1 MQTQQTISNLI
12 KSQFPAFYNDEGPV
26 LIAFMNAY
34 YEWMEQ
40 TGNPINQARNLF
52 AYSDID
58 QTLDQF
64 IVYFSNTYLKG
75 IQFDTLS
82 NKRLTVKR
90 ILDLYRAKG
99 NIRALKLLFQLVFK
113 EDIEVYLP
121 AGDILKPS
129 DGVWVV
135 PQYLEVSH
143 SPRNTAFVGK
153 QFSGVA
159 SGASAFCDRIVR
171 RAVKGKYIDVFFIT
185 NVSVEPFQTG
195 ELLNVDNNLTGVPT
209 VVGSLSSLIVDN
221 GGYGFA
227 VGDLVTLQSNYGQE
241 GIGRVT
247 SISNTTGIVSF
258 TLNDGGWGFT
268 NSTGSTG
275 GGSTILISNTVLY
288 LSGVSST
295 LPTSQRPI
303 QKFSNVIINNPANNA
318 ANLYVNAFGY
328 GSTINLFATPISG
341 AFTVGETISSADGN
355 ANGRV
360 TFVTTTSYPLLTLSN
375 YTGTYQFNENV
386 FQSTTS
392 TVTSTGATL
401 TAGYSNVIVTSNTG
415 IFANQVVF
423 SPSLGFANGARVTSV
438 VGTTVIVSVAYNG
451 ATNSSATVYFSNVSA
466 TGLVVATNSS
476 TITVSNTYGT
486 FSPLYAVKG
495 LTSSANANVSV
506 TSTSISTIGVANVYE
521 SYFGTSQTV
530 TGGTSGATANV
541 LYFNTELGITGLNG
555 SLTSTYNNILA
566 IYPGYVTITGQNGT
580 FYAGEFAYQSN
591 GSANIATGLI
601 SGVNSSA
608 LTISPL
614 TGTFTTTTG
623 SNTGIQINTT
633 QATVTSNIGAF
644 IVGETVYQSNGSV
657 NTAYGF
663 LLSASSSALVF
674 NVTNGAFVTTNNVI
688 GGISGANAVVSAFA
702 VTTSAANASIS
713 SWTPAGQVNAV
724 LTGFSSGN
732 YANIGIGYVNST
744 ETIFYY
750 SDIIGGNNV
759 SGAPYQFIPLTATA
773 FGFPKNP
780 YANLTLGYLVDIL
793 KYSLLN
799 VGEIENIS
807 LTNPGSGYTHAPYV
821 EIVQPGVF
829 SKQKH
834 DYSIAI
840 ANTAGAFQVG
850 ETVSQNVA
858 LTNVSELLLGANI
871 GLTYAENIYQIAS
884 SPSTTFTASTGSST
898 LSVVSGSTG
907 SFSAGQIVLVGGK
920 DIRSVISVTG
930 TTVVLNNAPYTSN
943 SSATAVILAST
954 GYITNLPANNI
965 VYFVNTGSS
974 AWTTS
979 SNVYGLSSGTNAAVS
994 SILSQAYSTAQG
1006 RIRSANSSTLIVRR
1020 LSLNTDFAPSAGS
1033 STQLIVGGLTAATAS
1048 VLNAAPYDGVAGDN
1062 ANVTA
1067 SVTSSNGTVSSM
1079 VVQASGLGF
1088 VNAESLVFTAQD
1100 GSGRFGI
1107 ARTVLGQ
1114 QGVGQGYYVSTR
1126 GFLSAD
1132 KYIQDG
1138 YFYQNFSYQIKSS
1151 LDISKYY
1158 QMVTDVVHTAGTA
1171 LYGAVVKKAFVNAAI
1186 SISNSNTGP
1195 ILG

>member
-40 TGNPINQARNLF
+40 TGNPVNQSRNLF

-64 IVYFSNTYLKG
+64 VVYFSNTYLKG

-90 ILDLYRAKG
+90 ILDLYKAKG

-129 DGVWVV
+129 DGVWTV

-143 SPRNTAFVGK
+143 SSRNMDFVGK
-153 QFSGVA
+153 QFKGVA
-159 SGASAFCDRIVR
+159 SGATAFCDRIVR
-171 RAVKGKYIDVFFIT
+171 RAVKGNYVDVFFIT
-185 NVSVEPFQTG
+185 NVSDKKFQTG

-227 VGDLVTLQSNYGQE
+227 VGDLVTLTSNYGQE
-241 GIGRVT
+241 GIGRV
-247 SISNTTGIVSF
+247 SAISNTTGIVSF

-268 NSTGSTG
+268 NSTGSTD

-288 LSGVSST
+288 LSGATST
-295 LPTSQRPI
+295 LPTSQRPV
-303 QKFSNVIINNPANNA
+303 QKFSNVTINNPANNS
-318 ANLYVNAFGY
+318 ANLYVNAFAY
-328 GSTINLFATPISG
+328 GSSINLYATPISG
-341 AFTVGETISSADGN
+341 TFSIGETINSGDGY

-360 TFVTTTSYPLLTLSN
+360 TSISTTSYPLLTLSN
-375 YTGTYQFNENV
+375 YTGTFQYNESV
-386 FQSTTS
+386 FQSTTG
-392 TVTSTGATL
+392 TTTKTGSTL
-401 TAGYSNVIVTSNTG
+401 TSGSANVIVTTNSG
-415 IFANQVVF
+415 IYANQVVF
-423 SPSLGFANGARVTSV
+423 SPSLGLANGALVTNV
-438 VGTTVIVSVAYNG
+438 VGTNVIISTAYTG
-451 ATNSSATVYFSNVSA
+451 TTNSSATVNFSNVSA
-466 TGLVVATNSS
+466 LGLIQASNSS
-476 TITVSNTYGT
+476 TITVSNSYGT
-486 FSPLYAVKG
+486 FSSLYFVKG

-521 SYFGTSQTV
+521 SYFGSGQII
-530 TGGTSGATANV
+530 TGASSGANASV
-541 LYFNTELGITGLNG
+541 LSYSTEIGITGLSG
-555 SLTSTYNNILA
+555 SLTSVYNNISA
-566 IYPGYVTITGQNGT
+566 VYPGYVTITGQNGT
-580 FYAGEFAYQSN
+580 FYAGEYAYQSN

-601 SGVNSSA
+601 SGVNSTA

-614 TGTFTTTTG
+614 TGTFSPTTG
-623 SNTGIQINTT
+623 TNTGIQINTT
-633 QATVTSNIGAF
+633 QATVTSNVGAF
-644 IVGETVYQSNGSV
+644 LVGETVYQSNGTV

-663 LLSASSSALVF
+663 LISASSSALVF

-688 GGISGANAVVSAFA
+688 GGISSANAVISALT
-702 VTTSAANASIS
+702 VTTSAANATIS
-713 SWTPAGQVNAV
+713 TWTPAGQVNAV

-750 SDIIGGNNV
+750 SDTIGGNNV
-759 SGAPYQFIPLTATA
+759 SGAPYQLLPLTALA
-773 FGFPKNP
+773 YGFPKNP
-780 YANLTLGYLVDIL
+780 YANLTIGYLVDIL

-799 VGEIENIS
+799 VGEIQNIY
-807 LTNPGSGYTHAPYV
+807 LTNPGSGYNHAPYV
-821 EIVQPGVF
+821 DLIQTGVA
-829 SKQKH
+829 SKQKR
-834 DYSIAI
+834 DYILSI
-840 ANTAGAFQVG
+840 ANTAGAFQVN
-850 ETVSQNVA
+850 ETLSQNVA
-858 LTNVSELLLGANI
+858 LTGVSQILLGANI
-871 GLTYAENIYQIAS
+871 ALTYAENIYQIAS
-884 SPSTTFTASTGSST
+884 SPTTTFVASSGSST
-898 LSVVSGSTG
+898 MAVAVGSTG
-907 SFSAGQIVLVGGK
+907 AYSAGQQVLIGDK
-920 DIRSVISVTG
+920 DIRTISSVGGSSIT
-930 TTVVLNNAPYTSN
+930 LNNAPYSSN
-943 SSATAVILAST
+943 SAALAIILAST
-954 GYITNLPANNI
+954 GYITNVPANNI
-965 VYFVNTGSS
+965 VYFANTGTS

-979 SNVYGLSSGTNAAVS
+979 SNVYGVSSGATATVTTLNP
-994 SILSQAYSTAQG
+994 QAYATAQG
-1006 RIRSANSSTLIVRR
+1006 RVKFANSTTMIVRR
-1020 LSLNTDFAPSAGS
+1020 LSLNSDFAKTGAS
-1033 STQLIVGGLTAATAS
+1033 SSQLIVGGLTAATAN
-1048 VLNAAPYDGVAGDN
+1048 VLNVAPTGGFAGDN

-1067 SVTSSNGTVSSM
+1067 LVTSSNGTVSSL
-1079 VVQASGLGF
+1079 VVQASGIGF

-1100 GSGRFGI
+1100 NSGRFGI

-1114 QGVGQGYYVSTR
+1114 QGIGQGYYSSTK

-1138 YFYQNFSYQIKSS
+1138 YFYQNYSYQIKSS